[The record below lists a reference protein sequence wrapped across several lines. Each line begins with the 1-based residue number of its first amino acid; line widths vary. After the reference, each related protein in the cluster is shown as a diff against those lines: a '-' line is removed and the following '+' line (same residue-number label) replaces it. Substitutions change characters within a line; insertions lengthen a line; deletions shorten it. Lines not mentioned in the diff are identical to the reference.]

1 MNPLGNGKGAQQPPM
16 NPMVSQISS
25 AVQFARSFS
34 SPEEYMRHLQQKN
47 PQMFQK
53 IVEMQRSV
61 QDPMSYANRILSERG
76 INPAQI
82 ADMLQR
88 K

>member
-1 MNPLGNGKGAQQPPM
+1 MNPLGNGKGVQQPPV
-16 NPMVSQISS
+16 NPMVSQIAS

-61 QDPMSYANRILSERG
+61 QDPMAYANRILSERG

>member
-1 MNPLGNGKGAQQPPM
+1 MNPLGNGKQPPI
-16 NPMVSQISS
+16 NPMMNQIAS
-25 AVQFARSFS
+25 AIQFARSFS
-34 SPEEYMRHLQQKN
+34 SPEEYMKNLQQHN

-61 QDPMSYANRILSERG
+61 QDPVSYANRILAEKG
-76 INPAQI
+76 IDPAQL
-82 ADMLQR
+82 AGMLQQR